1 MRSTHG
7 VCLATLLGGDVHLSV
22 VAHLQHVV
30 RRQILVRLVVRWL
43 LTLPCKI
50 EHLIFK
56 EIVADPDTL
65 IKNFVVVAV
74 MKLSG
79 KFSQRQ
85 NLGYLFF
92 YLLVASR
99 PGQVIT
105 KLNSVKIRNAPR
117 KEVFLS
123 METIF
128 GTKSKVIPS

>member
-1 MRSTHG
+1 MVRSTHG

-30 RRQILVRLVVRWL
+30 RSQILVRLVVRWL

-56 EIVADPDTL
+56 EIVADRDTL
-65 IKNFVVVAV
+65 IENFVVVVV

-85 NLGYLFF
+85 NLFF
-92 YLLVASR
+92 YLLAPVPVKLST
-99 PGQVIT
+99 Q
-105 KLNSVKIRNAPR
+105 LNSVKIRNAPR

>member
-1 MRSTHG
+1 MVRSTHG

-65 IKNFVVVAV
+65 IENFVVVVV

-85 NLGYLFF
+85 NL
-92 YLLVASR
+92 R
-99 PGQVIT
+99 
-105 KLNSVKIRNAPR
+105 
-117 KEVFLS
+117 
-123 METIF
+123 
-128 GTKSKVIPS
+128 